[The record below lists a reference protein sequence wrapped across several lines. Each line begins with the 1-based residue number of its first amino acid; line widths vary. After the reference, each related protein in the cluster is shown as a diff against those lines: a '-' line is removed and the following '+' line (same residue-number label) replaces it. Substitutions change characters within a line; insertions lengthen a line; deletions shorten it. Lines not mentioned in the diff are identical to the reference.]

1 MIEVPVTF
9 EPSFSTST
17 AADRPAASV
26 TKRALARA

>member
-1 MIEVPVTF
+1 MIDVPVTL

-17 AADRPAASV
+17 AAERPAARV